1 MNIEEVNNS
10 SGNTEVFDDIEEEVF
25 TPGAQQL
32 ERSGPSASS
41 STQQTDY
48 SLEESTPST
57 AKETPTAD
65 SKEDFT
71 HTDHIKSEIVDK
83 TSNSWHKVSIIETEE
98 PDEYNTTTDC
108 MKRIEIVE
116 DEDDAISQS
125 IVQDSDKLKKEGNNA
140 LAAQRYEEAVQFYSL
155 SLDINPSNI
164 AALNNRSIAF
174 TKLERWDNVIINATA
189 CLEKEP
195 HNTKALYHRG
205 FANKMLGNVEKALVD
220 FELAISFHLP
230 KDQLSAF
237 SKKVNE
243 CKKILS
249 SSAKVEKQQAA
260 DSLHP
265 STVEKKKVRSYDAQ
279 ALAF

>member
-1 MNIEEVNNS
+1 MKIVEVNDS
-10 SGNTEVFDDIEEEVF
+10 SALGSSNTEVFNVIEEVF

-98 PDEYNTTTDC
+98 PDEYNTTIG
-108 MKRIEIVE
+108 MKRVEIVE
-116 DEDDAISQS
+116 DEDNAISQS
-125 IVQDSDKLKKEGNNA
+125 IIQDSDKLKKEGNNS
-140 LAAQRYEEAVQFYSL
+140 LAAQRYKMILTSSL
-155 SLDINPSNI
+155 
-164 AALNNRSIAF
+164 
-174 TKLERWDNVIINATA
+174 
-189 CLEKEP
+189 
-195 HNTKALYHRG
+195 G
-205 FANKMLGNVEKALVD
+205 
-220 FELAISFHLP
+220 
-230 KDQLSAF
+230 
-237 SKKVNE
+237 
-243 CKKILS
+243 
-249 SSAKVEKQQAA
+249 KVEKPQAD
-260 DSLHP
+260 DSPHP
-265 STVEKKKVRSYDAQ
+265 TTVEKKKVRSYDAQ

>member
-1 MNIEEVNNS
+1 MKIVEVNDS
-10 SGNTEVFDDIEEEVF
+10 SALGSSNTEVFNVIEEVF

-98 PDEYNTTTDC
+98 PDEYNTTIDC
-108 MKRIEIVE
+108 MKRVEIVE
-116 DEDDAISQS
+116 DEDNAISQS
-125 IVQDSDKLKKEGNNA
+125 IIQDSDKLKKEGNNS
-140 LAAQRYEEAVQFYSL
+140 LAAQRY
-155 SLDINPSNI
+155 
-164 AALNNRSIAF
+164 
-174 TKLERWDNVIINATA
+174 
-189 CLEKEP
+189 
-195 HNTKALYHRG
+195 
-205 FANKMLGNVEKALVD
+205 
-220 FELAISFHLP
+220 
-230 KDQLSAF
+230 
-237 SKKVNE
+237 
-243 CKKILS
+243 KKILTS
-249 SSAKVEKQQAA
+249 SLGKVEKPQAD
-260 DSLHP
+260 DSPHP
-265 STVEKKKVRSYDAQ
+265 TTVEKKKVRSYDAQ